1 MAVPVLAPPRHRPP
15 PGARLLLG
23 RERLRTGTAV
33 AIALHALVLLVVLWQ
48 TTDIFGGGGHGSGP
62 RGGGGGGGRPAVT
75 WFTLPP
81 PSGPTVAVDV
91 PALPAVAVSD
101 LPVPDPVHLDLQ
113 AVTPPLVVSPTT
125 PVGKGPGQSGGTG
138 NGPGTGGGTGTGTGP
153 GTGSDVGPG
162 TGGGGD
168 YIQRADMRGVIVP
181 PDCLHGQYR
190 VRFWV
195 SVEGRVTRVE
205 MTPPVG
211 NLDCR
216 RQTVERMMGYRFR
229 PAKNRDGQLI
239 PDIAELFVARH

>member
-1 MAVPVLAPPRHRPP
+1 MAAPVSAHHISPTRHA
-15 PGARLLLG
+15 PGARLPVG
-23 RERLRTGTAV
+23 RGRVRTGTV
-33 AIALHALVLLVVLWQ
+33 VSFALHALILFAFLWR
-48 TTDIFGGGGHGSGP
+48 TTDIFGGGHGPGP
-62 RGGGGGGGRPAVT
+62 RGGGGGGRPAAT
-75 WFTLPP
+75 FFTLPP
-81 PSGPTVAVDV
+81 PSGP
-91 PALPAVAVSD
+91 PQQFALPAVPVVAVSD
-101 LPVPDPVHLDLQ
+101 IPLPDPVQLDLPQ
-113 AVTPPLVVSPTT
+113 VTLPREAA
-125 PVGKGPGQSGGTG
+125 PVGQGPGS
-138 NGPGTGGGTGTGTGP
+138 GPGTGGGQGTGVGP

-162 TGGGGD
+162 TGGEGD

>member
-1 MAVPVLAPPRHRPP
+1 MAAPVSAHHVSRTRHA
-15 PGARLLLG
+15 PGARLPVG
-23 RERLRTGTAV
+23 RGRVRTGTV
-33 AIALHALVLLVVLWQ
+33 VSIALHALILFAFLWR
-48 TTDIFGGGGHGSGP
+48 TTDIFGGGHGPGP
-62 RGGGGGGGRPAVT
+62 RGGGGGGRPAAT
-75 WFTLPP
+75 FFTLPP
-81 PSGPTVAVDV
+81 PSGPPQQFEV
-91 PALPAVAVSD
+91 PAVPVVAVSD
-101 LPVPDPVHLDLQ
+101 IPLPDPVQLDLPQ
-113 AVTPPLVVSPTT
+113 VTVPREVA
-125 PVGKGPGQSGGTG
+125 PVGQGPGS
-138 NGPGTGGGTGTGTGP
+138 GPGTGGGQGTGVGP

-216 RQTVERMMGYRFR
+216 RQTIERMMGYRFR

-239 PDIAELFVARH
+239 PDIAELFVARR

>member
-1 MAVPVLAPPRHRPP
+1 MAAPVSTLPRRRLP
-15 PGARLLLG
+15 PGARLPLG
-23 RERLRTGTAV
+23 RGRLRTGTAV
-33 AIALHALVLLVVLWQ
+33 SIALHALVLVVVLWQ
-48 TTDIFGGGGHGSGP
+48 TTDLLGGGGHGKGP

-168 YIQRADMRGVIVP
+168 YIQRADLRGAILP
-181 PDCLHGQYR
+181 
-190 VRFWV
+190 
-195 SVEGRVTRVE
+195 
-205 MTPPVG
+205 
-211 NLDCR
+211 
-216 RQTVERMMGYRFR
+216 
-229 PAKNRDGQLI
+229 
-239 PDIAELFVARH
+239 

>member
-1 MAVPVLAPPRHRPP
+1 MAAPVSAQHVSRTRHA
-15 PGARLLLG
+15 PGARLPVG
-23 RERLRTGTAV
+23 RGRVRTGTV
-33 AIALHALVLLVVLWQ
+33 VSIALHALILFAFLWR
-48 TTDIFGGGGHGSGP
+48 TTDIFGGGHGPGP
-62 RGGGGGGGRPAVT
+62 RGGGGGGRPAAT
-75 WFTLPP
+75 FFTLPP
-81 PSGPTVAVDV
+81 PSGPPQQFEV
-91 PALPAVAVSD
+91 PAVPVVAVSD
-101 LPVPDPVHLDLQ
+101 IPLPDPVQLDLPQ
-113 AVTPPLVVSPTT
+113 VTVPREVA
-125 PVGKGPGQSGGTG
+125 PVGQGPGS
-138 NGPGTGGGTGTGTGP
+138 GPGTGGGQGTGVGP

-216 RQTVERMMGYRFR
+216 RQTIERMMGYRFR

-239 PDIAELFVARH
+239 PDIAELFVARR